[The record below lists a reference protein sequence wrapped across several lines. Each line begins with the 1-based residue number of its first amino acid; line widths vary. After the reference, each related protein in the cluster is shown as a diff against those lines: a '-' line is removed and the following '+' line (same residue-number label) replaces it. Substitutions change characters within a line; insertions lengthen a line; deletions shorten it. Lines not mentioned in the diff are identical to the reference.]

1 MHKLYNFLMW
11 KNDLRLRR
19 LERKILVTKDQPYN
33 IPQIDLGK
41 KKTNFSHKKIKKIL
55 YHLHLKLNH
64 QNIITTS
71 I

>member
-11 KNDLRLRR
+11 KNDLRLIS

-41 KKTNFSHKKIKKIL
+41 KKKQIFHTKN
-55 YHLHLKLNH
+55 
-64 QNIITTS
+64 
-71 I
+71 